1 LEFVWSLV
9 PSNIKKYGK
18 MTSKKTRLVRVP
30 AYVYAELKDIIKSHK
45 QIGINLTTAQAWEI
59 YKTNNTPK
67 KLKWD
72 LI

>member
-1 LEFVWSLV
+1 
-9 PSNIKKYGK
+9 

-30 AYVYAELKDIIKSHK
+30 AYVYAELKDIINSHK
-45 QIGINLTTAQAWEI
+45 QIGINLTTAQAWEV
-59 YKTNNTPK
+59 YKTNNAPK